1 MKKSIICF
9 LGSLLVS
16 VAACATGVIPVI
28 DLDFTRSA
36 TETLKKLGIE
46 DACIIAASN
55 PTAFT
60 YCREGQSTLWQYKA
74 FDLEQLATIQRDKK
88 LPSTH
93 DKRISIVEVNS
104 AACQQDS
111 IAPAIKPAT
120 TNWPVIGLI
129 ALLLLIGLRYAYRA
143 IRHRYNNRTAFSDTR
158 LQRMTE
164 SVPLHTSTTKALLA
178 FVIAAAVAFVYF
190 GYLGL

>member
-1 MKKSIICF
+1 VKKSIICF

>member
-9 LGSLLVS
+9 LGSLLFS

-28 DLDFTRSA
+28 DLDFTRAA
-36 TETLKKLGIE
+36 TETLKKLGID

-60 YCREGQSTLWQYKA
+60 YCREGQPTLWQYKA
-74 FDLEQLATIQRDKK
+74 FDLEQLATIQGGKK
-88 LPSTH
+88 LPSTD
-93 DKRISIVEVNS
+93 DKRISVLEVNS
-104 AACQQDS
+104 AACQQDNL
-111 IAPAIKPAT
+111 APLVKPAKT
-120 TNWPVIGLI
+120 YWPAIGLI
-129 ALLLLIGLRYAYRA
+129 ALLLLIGARYTYRA
-143 IRHRYNNRTAFSDTR
+143 IRHRYNNRTAFSETR
-158 LQRMTE
+158 LQRVTE